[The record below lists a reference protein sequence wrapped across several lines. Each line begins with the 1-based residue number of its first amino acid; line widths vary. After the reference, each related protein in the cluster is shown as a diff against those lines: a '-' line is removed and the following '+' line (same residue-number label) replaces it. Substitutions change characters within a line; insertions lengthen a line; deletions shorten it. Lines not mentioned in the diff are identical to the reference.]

1 VNDQNGANESL
12 VVRGYAPRVSYLARS
27 VREPRERDEVTLRE
41 LWQILLK
48 RRAIFLGCLVLAIL
62 VALALSLVLPS
73 RYEGVARLSM
83 DFESGGGAS
92 ELDALARASGV
103 DAETKLQ
110 TQVKVL
116 QTDALAW
123 DVIERLRLDQRPETA
138 PRKYGIGPVTCM
150 SDPSQTADSIGPEC
164 RRELLDEFQRRL
176 HVQSVPK
183 TEIVEIRFRCTSR
196 DLAARVVN
204 TLTETYI
211 EKSFQTK
218 YQAAVRP
225 TKWLSEQLDDV
236 KKDAEAAEGKFI
248 DYQKQTGLI
257 GADENHNVLID
268 SLNAVNQQLVVAEA
282 NRIVHEANY
291 RVAMSGDPE
300 SLVQITPGSLLQV
313 LHTEEAGLKNQYA
326 QLSSKYGEAYP
337 KVIEVK
343 AQLDKA
349 GEAMQLELA
358 RTRDKIK
365 TEYDAALQSESL
377 LRAEF
382 EKQKADAYTQ
392 NQAAIQT
399 ALLKRDVDASRELY
413 EQLVKKLKEAGI
425 VAGLKATNV
434 MVIDP
439 AGTPVSPVEPRIA
452 LNLAMGVMVGS
463 LFGFALCFLREN
475 LDTTI
480 TTPNDVA
487 DIGSLPA
494 LGIVPRLSDGNVS
507 KRILPSIRQR
517 HQRVVALERPE
528 SMIADAYRSL
538 RTAVLLANVETPPKV
553 ILITSPLPRE
563 GKSTTSV
570 NSAVVFAQKSQRVLL
585 VDGDMRRGDVARLL
599 NLRTNGGLSDALTGE
614 DPRNFFV
621 LHPELP
627 NLTVLPAGSR
637 PQKVPDLLD
646 SPRMRELVFSWRQDF
661 DQVIIDAPPVIGLS
675 DAVIL
680 ATMSDLTV
688 LVLRAQQ
695 SRRQDLLR
703 AQEILASVD
712 ANVAGAIINDFDL
725 KAHGYYGYY
734 GDSPSLYARYFNND
748 DERKSKNA
756 PL

>member
-1 VNDQNGANESL
+1 MNLNEPNVENTSL
-12 VVRGYAPRVSYLARS
+12 VSRAYPLRPSYLARRL
-27 VREPRERDEVTLRE
+27 REPRQHDEISLRE

-48 RRAIFLGCLVLAIL
+48 RRGIFLGCLVAATL
-62 VALALSLVLPS
+62 LALTVSFIHPR
-73 RYEGVARLSM
+73 RYEGVVRLSM
-83 DFESGGGAS
+83 DFDAGGGS
-92 ELDALARASGV
+92 ELDALAKAGGV
-103 DAETKLQ
+103 DSETKLQ
-110 TQVKVL
+110 TQVSIL

-123 DVIERLRLDQRPETA
+123 DVIEHLRLDQRPETV
-138 PRKYGIGPVTCM
+138 PRNFIVGPPVCV
-150 SDPSQTADSIGPEC
+150 SGPNQSPDSVSPEC
-164 RRELLDEFQRRL
+164 KQKLLDEFHDRL

-183 TEIVEIRFRCTSR
+183 TELVEIRFRCTSR
-196 DLAARVVN
+196 ELAARVAN
-204 TLTETYI
+204 TLADMYVER
-211 EKSFQTK
+211 SFQTK

-236 KKDAEAAEGKFI
+236 KKDAEAAEAKFI
-248 DYQKQTGLI
+248 DYQKQTGVL
-257 GADENHNVLID
+257 GTDENHNVLIER
-268 SLNAVNQQLVVAEA
+268 LNAINQQLVVAEA

-300 SLVQITPGSLLQV
+300 SLVQITQGSLLQV
-313 LHTEEAGLKNQYA
+313 LHAEEAGLKNQYA
-326 QLSSKYGEAYP
+326 QLIAKYGEAYP
-337 KVIEVK
+337 KVREVK

-349 GEAMQLELA
+349 AEATQLELD

-365 TEYDAALQSESL
+365 SEYDAAQKSEAL
-377 LRAEF
+377 LRDEF
-382 EKQKADAYTQ
+382 DKQKADAYTQ
-392 NQAAIQT
+392 NQAAIQV

-439 AGTPVSPVEPRIA
+439 AGIPVSPVEPRPA
-452 LNLAMGVMVGS
+452 LNLGLGIMVGS
-463 LFGFALCFLREN
+463 LFGLALAFLREN

-480 TTPNDVA
+480 ATPNDVA

-494 LGIVPRLSDGNVS
+494 LGIVPRLSDGNGAR
-507 KRILPSIRQR
+507 RIVPQLTRKL
-517 HQRVVALERPE
+517 QRVVALERPE

-538 RTAVLLANVETPPKV
+538 RTAVLLANAEAPPKV
-553 ILITSPLPRE
+553 LLITSPLPRE

-570 NSAVVFAQKSQRVLL
+570 NSAVVFAQKNQRVLL
-585 VDGDMRRGDVARLL
+585 VDGDMRRGDIHRLL
-599 NLRTNGGLSDALTGE
+599 NLAPNRGLSAALSGE
-614 DPRNFFV
+614 PMEQFY
-621 LHPELP
+621 LSHPELP
-627 NLTVLPAGSR
+627 NLTVLPAGDR
-637 PQKVPDLLD
+637 PPKVPDLLD
-646 SPRMRELVFSWRQDF
+646 SPRMRELVSSWRAGF

-680 ATMSDLTV
+680 ATMADLIV

-734 GDSPSLYARYFNND
+734 GDSPSLYARYFADNG
-748 DERKSKNA
+748 RKSKSA
-756 PL
+756 AH

>member
-1 VNDQNGANESL
+1 MNLNDGNNGNESL
-12 VVRGYAPRVSYLARS
+12 VPRGHVQRVSYLARRL
-27 VREPRERDEVTLRE
+27 REPRVQDEVTLRE
-41 LWQILLK
+41 LWQTLLK
-48 RRAIFLGCLVLAIL
+48 RRATFLGCLGAATVIAL
-62 VALALSLVLPS
+62 VVSLILPS
-73 RYEGVARLSM
+73 RYEGVTRLSV
-83 DFESGGGAS
+83 DFDSSGGS
-92 ELDALARASGV
+92 ELDSLARATGV

-110 TQVKVL
+110 TQVNIL

-123 DVIERLRLDQRPETA
+123 DVIERLHLYRRPETA
-138 PRKYGIGPVTCM
+138 PRKFVIGPPQCM
-150 SDPSQTADSIGPEC
+150 SAPGASADSVSPEC
-164 RRELLDEFQRRL
+164 RKELLDEFHNRL

-183 TEIVEIRFRCTSR
+183 TEIVEIRFRCESS

-204 TLTETYI
+204 TLADTYV

-236 KKDAEAAEGKFI
+236 KKDAEVAEEKYI
-248 DYQKQTGLI
+248 DYQKQTGII
-257 GADENHNVLID
+257 GTDENHNVLIER
-268 SLNAVNQQLVVAEA
+268 LNAINQQLVIAEA

-300 SLVQITPGSLLQV
+300 SLVQLAPGSLLQV
-313 LHTEEAGLKNQYA
+313 LHAQEAGLKNQYA
-326 QLSSKYGEAYP
+326 QLDSKYGEAYP

-343 AQLDKA
+343 AQLEKA
-349 GEAMQLELA
+349 AEATKLELD
-358 RTRDKIK
+358 RTKAKINN
-365 TEYDAALQSESL
+365 EYNAAQKSESL

-382 EKQKADAYTQ
+382 EKQKLEAYTQ
-392 NQAAIQT
+392 NQAAIQV

-425 VAGLKATNV
+425 VAGLKATNA

-439 AGTPVSPVEPRIA
+439 AGIPVNPVEPRPV
-452 LNLAMGVMVGS
+452 LNLGMGIIVGS
-463 LFGFALCFLREN
+463 LFGLALCFLREN

-494 LGIVPRLSDGNVS
+494 LAIVPRLSDGNGNG
-507 KRILPSIRQR
+507 RIVPSLTRR
-517 HQRVVALERPE
+517 LQRVVALERPE

-538 RTAVLLANVETPPKV
+538 RTAVLLANAEAPPKV

-585 VDGDMRRGDVARLL
+585 VDGDMRRGDVHRLL
-599 NLRTNGGLSDALTGE
+599 NLSANGGLSAALSGGGPE
-614 DPRNFFV
+614 KFYV
-621 LHPELP
+621 HHPELP
-627 NLTVLPAGSR
+627 NLTVLPAGDR
-637 PQKVPDLLD
+637 PEKVPDLLD
-646 SPRMRELVFSWRQDF
+646 SARMRELVSAWRKDF

-680 ATMSDLTV
+680 ATMADLIV

-703 AQEILASVD
+703 AQEILATVD

-734 GDSPSLYARYFNND
+734 GDSPSLYARYFSENG
-748 DERKSKNA
+748 RKSRSAKH
-756 PL
+756 

>member
-1 VNDQNGANESL
+1 MNIDGSNGSNTSL
-12 VVRGYAPRVSYLARS
+12 VPRPHAPRVSYLTRKL
-27 VREPRERDEVTLRE
+27 REPRQHEEVSLRE
-41 LWQILLK
+41 LWQILRK
-48 RRAIFLGCLVLAIL
+48 RKGIFLGCLGAAVLFAM
-62 VALALSLVLPS
+62 VVSFVLPS
-73 RYEGVARLSM
+73 RYEGVVRLSM
-83 DFESGGGAS
+83 DLDAGGGS
-92 ELDALARASGV
+92 ELDALARAGGV
-103 DAETKLQ
+103 DSETKLQ
-110 TQVKVL
+110 TQVNIL

-123 DVIERLRLDQRPETA
+123 DVIERLRLDQRPETV
-138 PRKYGIGPVTCM
+138 PRKFAIGPPVCM
-150 SDPSQTADSIGPEC
+150 SGPGQAPESVSPEC
-164 RRELLDEFQRRL
+164 KKELLDEFHDRL

-183 TEIVEIRFRCTSR
+183 TELVEIRFRCTSR
-196 DLAARVVN
+196 ELAARVAN
-204 TLTETYI
+204 TLADSYVER
-211 EKSFQTK
+211 SFQTK

-225 TKWLSEQLDDV
+225 TKWLSQQIDDV
-236 KKDAEAAEGKFI
+236 KKDAEAAEEKFI
-248 DYQKQTGLI
+248 AYQKQAGVI
-257 GADENHNVLID
+257 GTDENHNVLIER
-268 SLNAVNQQLVVAEA
+268 LNAINQQLVVAEA

-300 SLVQITPGSLLQV
+300 SIMQITPGSLLQV
-313 LHTEEAGLKNQYA
+313 LHAEEAGLKNQYA
-326 QLSSKYGEAYP
+326 QLTAKYGDAYP
-337 KVIEVK
+337 KVREVK

-349 GEAMQLELA
+349 AEATQSELDQ
-358 RTRDKIK
+358 TRNKIK
-365 TEYDAALQSESL
+365 SEYEAAQKSEGL

-382 EKQKADAYTQ
+382 DKQKLAAYTQ
-392 NQAAIQT
+392 NQAAIQV

-439 AGTPVSPVEPRIA
+439 AGIPVSPVEPRPV
-452 LNLAMGVMVGS
+452 LNLALGIMVGS
-463 LFGFALCFLREN
+463 LSGLAFSFLREN

-494 LGIVPRLSDGNVS
+494 LGIVPRLSDGGHRRVVPQLTR
-507 KRILPSIRQR
+507 KL
-517 HQRVVALERPE
+517 QRVVALERPE

-538 RTAVLLANVETPPKV
+538 RTAVLLANAEAPPKV
-553 ILITSPLPRE
+553 LLITSPLPRE

-570 NSAVVFAQKSQRVLL
+570 NSAVVFAQKGQRVLL
-585 VDGDMRRGDVARLL
+585 VDGDMRRGDIHRLL
-599 NLRTNGGLSDALTGE
+599 NIVPNGGLSAALTGE
-614 DPRNFFV
+614 PMEPFYRR
-621 LHPELP
+621 HPDLP
-627 NLTVLPAGSR
+627 NLTVLPAGNR
-637 PQKVPDLLD
+637 PPKVPDLLD
-646 SPRMRELVFSWRQDF
+646 SPRMRELVSSWREGF

-680 ATMSDLTV
+680 ATMSDLVV

-734 GDSPSLYARYFNND
+734 GDTPSLYSRYFSDNG
-748 DERKSKNA
+748 RKSKNEQH
-756 PL
+756 

>member
-1 VNDQNGANESL
+1 
-12 VVRGYAPRVSYLARS
+12 
-27 VREPRERDEVTLRE
+27 
-41 LWQILLK
+41 
-48 RRAIFLGCLVLAIL
+48 
-62 VALALSLVLPS
+62 
-73 RYEGVARLSM
+73 M
-83 DFESGGGAS
+83 DFEAGGGS
-92 ELDALARASGV
+92 ELDALARAGGV
-103 DAETKLQ
+103 DSETKLQ
-110 TQVKVL
+110 TQVNIL

-123 DVIERLRLDQRPETA
+123 DVIERLRLDQRSETV
-138 PRKYGIGPVTCM
+138 PRKFIIGPPVCM
-150 SDPSQTADSIGPEC
+150 SRPDQSLEGVSPEC
-164 RRELLDEFQRRL
+164 KKELLDEFHDRL

-183 TEIVEIRFRCTSR
+183 TEIVEIRFRCRSR
-196 DLAARVVN
+196 ELAAQVAN
-204 TLTETYI
+204 TLADTYVD
-211 EKSFQTK
+211 KSFQTK

-236 KKDAEAAEGKFI
+236 KKDAEAAEEKFI
-248 DYQKQTGLI
+248 AYQKQAGVI
-257 GADENHNVLID
+257 GTDENHNVLIER
-268 SLNAVNQQLVVAEA
+268 LNAINQQLVVAEA

-326 QLSSKYGEAYP
+326 QLSEKYGEAYP
-337 KVIEVK
+337 KVREVK

-349 GEAMQLELA
+349 AESTQLELD
-358 RTRDKIK
+358 RTREKIK
-365 TEYDAALQSESL
+365 SEYEAAQKSEAL
-377 LRAEF
+377 LRDEF
-382 EKQKADAYTQ
+382 DKQKLEAYTQ
-392 NQAAIQT
+392 NQSAIQV

-425 VAGLKATNV
+425 VAGLKATSV

-439 AGTPVSPVEPRIA
+439 AGIPVSPVEPRPA
-452 LNLAMGVMVGS
+452 LNLAIGVMVGS
-463 LFGFALCFLREN
+463 LFGLALCFLREN

-480 TTPNDVA
+480 ATPNDVA

-494 LGIVPRLSDGNVS
+494 LGIVPRLSDGNGA
-507 KRILPSIRQR
+507 RWALPRFTR
-517 HQRVVALERPE
+517 KLQRVVALERPE

-538 RTAVLLANVETPPKV
+538 RTAVLLANAEAPPKV
-553 ILITSPLPRE
+553 LLITSPLPRE

-570 NSAVVFAQKSQRVLL
+570 NSAVVFAQKNQRVLL
-585 VDGDMRRGDVARLL
+585 VDGDMRRGDIHRLL
-599 NLRTNGGLSDALTGE
+599 NLSPNGGLSAALAGE
-614 DPRNFFV
+614 PLEKFY
-621 LHPELP
+621 LHHPELP
-627 NLTVLPAGSR
+627 NLTVLPAGNR
-637 PQKVPDLLD
+637 PPMVPDLLD
-646 SPRMRELVFSWRQDF
+646 SPRMRELVSAWRQDF

-680 ATMSDLTV
+680 ATMADLIV

-734 GDSPSLYARYFNND
+734 GDSPSLYAQYFSENG
-748 DERKSKNA
+748 RRSKSA
-756 PL
+756 AR

>member
-1 VNDQNGANESL
+1 MNLNEHDPANQSL
-12 VVRGYAPRVSYLARS
+12 VVRGHEPRVSYLTRKL
-27 VREPRERDEVTLRE
+27 REPGVQSEITLRE

-48 RRAIFLGCLVLAIL
+48 RKATFLWCLGVATLAAVII
-62 VALALSLVLPS
+62 SLVLPS
-73 RYEGVARLSM
+73 RYEGVARLSV
-83 DFESGGGAS
+83 DFDSAGGS
-92 ELDALARASGV
+92 ELDALAKASGV

-110 TQVKVL
+110 TQVNIL
-116 QTDALAW
+116 QTDALVW
-123 DVIERLRLDQRPETA
+123 DVIERLRLDRRPETV
-138 PRKYGIGPVTCM
+138 PRRFMIGPADCM
-150 SDPSQTADSIGPEC
+150 SGPTQSAESISPEC
-164 RRELLDEFQRRL
+164 RKALLDEFHDRL

-183 TEIVEIRFRCTSR
+183 TEIIEIRFRCKSR

-204 TLTETYI
+204 TLADTYV
-211 EKSFQTK
+211 ERSFQTK

-236 KKDAEAAEGKFI
+236 KKDAEAAEGRFI
-248 DYQKQTGLI
+248 AYQKQTGII
-257 GADENHNVLID
+257 GTDENHNVLIER
-268 SLNAVNQQLVVAEA
+268 LNTINQQLVVAEA

-300 SLVQITPGSLLQV
+300 ALVQITPGSLLQV
-313 LHTEEAGLKNQYA
+313 LHTEQAGLKNQYA
-326 QLSSKYGEAYP
+326 QLDAKYGDAYP

-343 AQLDKA
+343 AQLEKA
-349 GEAMQLELA
+349 AEATQLEVT
-358 RTRDKIK
+358 RTREKIK
-365 TEYDAALQSESL
+365 DEYEAAQKSESL
-377 LRAEF
+377 LRAAF
-382 EKQKADAYTQ
+382 EKQKLEAYTQ
-392 NQAAIQT
+392 NQAAIQV

-413 EQLVKKLKEAGI
+413 EQLVKKLKEAGV
-425 VAGLKATNV
+425 VAGLKATNA

-439 AGTPVSPVEPRIA
+439 AGIPVSPVEPRPA
-452 LNLAMGVMVGS
+452 LNLAMAMMVGS
-463 LFGFALCFLREN
+463 LFGLALCFLREN

-494 LGIVPRLSDGNVS
+494 LGIVPRLSDGNGS
-507 KRILPSIRQR
+507 GKLLPSLRQKL
-517 HQRVVALERPE
+517 QRVVALERPE

-538 RTAVLLANVETPPKV
+538 RTAVLLAHAEAPPKV
-553 ILITSPLPRE
+553 LLITSPLPRE

-570 NSAVVFAQKSQRVLL
+570 NCAVVFAQKSQRVLL
-585 VDGDMRRGDVARLL
+585 VDGDMRRGDVHRLL
-599 NLRTNGGLSDALTGE
+599 NLPANGGLSAALTGE
-614 DPRNFFV
+614 RPQRFY
-621 LHPELP
+621 LHHPELP
-627 NLTVLPAGSR
+627 NLTVLPAGNR

-646 SPRMRELVFSWRQDF
+646 SARMRELVSSWRQEF

-680 ATMSDLTV
+680 ATMSDLIV

-734 GDSPSLYARYFNND
+734 GDSPSLYARYFSDNG
-748 DERKSKNA
+748 RQRQSA
-756 PL
+756 SH